1 MSWVNIHIPAAAAAA
16 GTVASVLTY
25 TLLIQTT
32 GGIATG
38 TGWLLDGAGAVAA
51 EGARLVGGDVPAT
64 SVRILGRVLS
74 EGAATSLRSG
84 GQWTSLGLAA
94 AVGGT
99 TAISVTLGSR
109 LVEATVEYGS
119 GLTKAVATRITDAYL
134 RLKQDPA
141 SIDSSGSQ
149 IEFVETERE
158 GDWILMDVA
167 P

>member
-1 MSWVNIHIPAAAAAA
+1 MSRSATAAAA

-74 EGAATSLRSG
+74 EGAAASLRSG
-84 GQWTSLGLAA
+84 GQWTSLGVAA

-109 LVEATVEYGS
+109 LVEATVEYG
-119 GLTKAVATRITDAYL
+119 GALTKAAAARIADAYL
-134 RLKQDPA
+134 RFKQEPLD
-141 SIDSSGSQ
+141 ISGSPS
-149 IEFVETERE
+149 IPVVTETDE
-158 GDWILMDVA
+158 GEWILMDVA